1 MMSGNSTGAYSHSK
15 VRIRTPQKKKRGEN
29 WKRKKKKREAV
40 CGLRP

>member
-15 VRIRTPQKKKRGEN
+15 VRIITPQKKRGEN